1 MPPHIE
7 PPSALPKSAPARP
20 LIVTSDAV
28 LLDDL
33 LRLAA
38 LAGVEPVV
46 AADADAAVPVWA
58 SAPVVLVGADCA
70 DSPGTSRESAG
81 RRGCAGLPRRRRVV
95 VVSRDLDDGDIWR
108 RAVGVGAE
116 HVAVLP
122 DAEAWLVDLLAEPAE
137 ESAPA
142 PVMAV
147 VGGRGGAGATTF
159 ACSLAVTAQR
169 LGAAA
174 LLIDADPLGGGI
186 DLALGAE
193 DAAGLRWPDLA
204 AAEGRIPPASL
215 ADSLPGEPGLRVLS
229 WDRSDTLHVPAAA
242 LDALLTAAVRA
253 ADLVVVDLPRALDEA
268 TAQTLR
274 RADTVL
280 LVVPA
285 EVRACAAAARV
296 AAGAARHCHDVRV
309 VVRGPAPGGLAAA
322 DVAAAVGLPLAGSL
336 RAEPGL
342 AAALERGE
350 PPGSRAR
357 GPLAK
362 LCQDLLAP
370 LLAEP
375 TRHRRAVA

>member
-1 MPPHIE
+1 MPAAT
-7 PPSALPKSAPARP
+7 PPGPPRA
-20 LIVTSDAV
+20 LIVTGDAV

-38 LAGVEPVV
+38 VAGVEPVV

-58 SAPVVLVGADCA
+58 AAPVVLVGADCA
-70 DSPGTSRESAG
+70 AAPREASHG
-81 RRGCAGLPRRRRVV
+81 RGGCAGLPRRRRVV
-95 VVSRDLDDGDIWR
+95 VVSRDLDDGDVWR
-108 RAVGVGAE
+108 RAVGIGAE

-122 DAEAWLVDLLAEPAE
+122 DAEAWLVDLLTEPAN

-142 PVMAV
+142 PVVAV
-147 VGGRGGAGATTF
+147 VGGRGGAGATTL
-159 ACSLAVTAQR
+159 ACSLAVAAQR

-229 WDRSDTLHVPAAA
+229 WDRSDTLQVPPMA
-242 LDALLTAAVRA
+242 LDALLTAAVRG

-268 TAQTLR
+268 TAQALR

-296 AAGAARHCHDVRV
+296 AAGTTRHCADVRI

-322 DVAAAVGLPLAGSL
+322 DIAAAIGLPLAGNL

-350 PPGSRAR
+350 PPGSRPR

-362 LCQDLLAP
+362 LCQDLLAS
-370 LLAEP
+370 LLHEP
-375 TRHRRAVA
+375 AGRRREAA

>member
-1 MPPHIE
+1 MPS
-7 PPSALPKSAPARP
+7 PPSPRP
-20 LIVTSDAV
+20 LVVTSDAV

-38 LAGVEPVV
+38 VAGVEPVV
-46 AADADAAVPVWA
+46 ASDVEGARPVWSSAPLVLLGADSADAAAAAAA
-58 SAPVVLVGADCA
+58 SASSNAHVGA
-70 DSPGTSRESAG
+70 AG
-81 RRGCAGLPRRRRVV
+81 RRGCAQLPRRRRVV
-95 VVSRDLDDGDIWR
+95 VVSRDLDDGDVWR

-122 DAEAWLVDLLAEPAE
+122 DAEAWLVDLLAEPADE
-137 ESAPA
+137 PAPA
-142 PVMAV
+142 PVLAV
-147 VGGRGGAGATTF
+147 VGGRGGAGATTL
-159 ACSLAVTAQR
+159 ACALAVTAQR

-204 AAEGRIPPASL
+204 GAEGRIPPAAL
-215 ADSLPGEPGLRVLS
+215 ADSLPGQPGLRVLS
-229 WDRSDTLHVPAAA
+229 WDRSDAPQVPSAA
-242 LDALLTAAVRA
+242 LEALLAAAVRA
-253 ADLVVVDLPRALDEA
+253 ADLVVVDLPRAFDAATVEA
-268 TAQTLR
+268 LR

-285 EVRACAAAARV
+285 EVRACASAARV
-296 AAGAARHCHDVRV
+296 AAGAAHHCSDVRV
-309 VVRGPAPGGLAAA
+309 VVRGPAPGGLDAA

-350 PPGSRAR
+350 PPASRAR
-357 GPLAK
+357 GPLAR
-362 LCQDLLAP
+362 LCQELLEP
-370 LLAEP
+370 LRDARP
-375 TRHRRAVA
+375 GSRRMVA